1 MQSISFTGNTFGSSQ
16 SGKRARAPLWQ
27 FRDCVKFQPYLLD
40 QSIGTYF
47 YNHAGT
53 MRVHVES
60 YPDGHA
66 ADAPKRFWLH
76 GRDIEV
82 IDNIDQWHGPDYR
95 YFKLKGDDG
104 NLYILRLDE
113 ARAEWEL
120 IMFQRSM
127 G

>member
-1 MQSISFTGNTFGSSQ
+1 MQSISFTGNTFGSNQ

-27 FRDCVKFQPYLLD
+27 FWDCVKFQPYLLD

-82 IDNIDQWHGPDYR
+82 AISCG
-95 YFKLKGDDG
+95 F
-104 NLYILRLDE
+104 RLV
-113 ARAEWEL
+113 
-120 IMFQRSM
+120 
-127 G
+127 

>member
-1 MQSISFTGNTFGSSQ
+1 
-16 SGKRARAPLWQ
+16 
-27 FRDCVKFQPYLLD
+27 
-40 QSIGTYF
+40 
-47 YNHAGT
+47 

-66 ADAPKRFWLH
+66 ADAPTRFWLQGH
-76 GRDIEV
+76 DIEV
-82 IDNIDQWHGPDYR
+82 IDNIDQWHGPHYR

-127 G
+127 S

>member
-1 MQSISFTGNTFGSSQ
+1 
-16 SGKRARAPLWQ
+16 
-27 FRDCVKFQPYLLD
+27 
-40 QSIGTYF
+40 
-47 YNHAGT
+47 

-60 YPDGHA
+60 YPDRHA

-95 YFKLKGDDG
+95 YFKLKGEDG

-120 IMFQRSM
+120 IMFQRPM